1 MPLTIIVAMDAARGI
16 GIQNRLPWHLPQDL
30 AWFKR
35 QTSGHPIIM
44 GRKTYESIGRALP
57 NRRNI
62 VISRNPQWQAAG
74 VETVPSIEAALAL
87 VEQPGQHSEHGETKP
102 AFVIGGAQIYQ
113 AALPFTQRLLITEIA
128 QKFDCDAF
136 FPAIDPQIWQ
146 ETARH
151 PQPRAAFDYTFVEYQ
166 RKGE

>member
-44 GRKTYESIGRALP
+44 GRKTYESIGRPLP

-74 VETVPSIEAALAL
+74 VETVSSIEAALAL
-87 VEQPGQHSEHGETKP
+87 IDPHDQHNP
-102 AFVIGGAQIYQ
+102 VFVIGGAQIYQ

-128 QKFDCDAF
+128 QEFDCDAF

-146 ETARH
+146 ETARQ
-151 PQPRAAFDYTFVEYQ
+151 PQPKAAFDYTFVEYQ
-166 RKGE
+166 RRVE

>member
-44 GRKTYESIGRALP
+44 GRKTYESIGRPLP

-62 VISRNPQWQAAG
+62 VISRNPQWQANG
-74 VETVPSIEAALAL
+74 VETVSSIEAALAL
-87 VEQPGQHSEHGETKP
+87 IEPIRENDQQSEQKT

-113 AALPFTQRLLITEIA
+113 AALPLTQRLLITEIA

-146 ETARH
+146 ETARQ
-151 PQPRAAFDYTFVEYQ
+151 PQPKAAFDYTFVEYQ
-166 RKGE
+166 RRVE